1 MAFLSQVS
9 KESFDLWSAHVFWM
23 PLLVKY
29 DGAFNPIDAGLLS
42 AIRVMLNS

>member
-9 KESFDLWSAHVFWM
+9 KESFNLWRAHVFWM
-23 PLLVKY
+23 PFLVKY
-29 DGAFNPIDAGLLS
+29 DVAFNPIDVGLLS